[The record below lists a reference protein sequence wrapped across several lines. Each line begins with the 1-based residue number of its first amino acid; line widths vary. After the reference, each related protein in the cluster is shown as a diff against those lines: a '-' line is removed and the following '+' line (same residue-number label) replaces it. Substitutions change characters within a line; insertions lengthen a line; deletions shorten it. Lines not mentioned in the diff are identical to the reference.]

1 MSKVFMQIRYVSQ
14 TGKSDS
20 KRVVFQ
26 LYPETPKTSDNFKK
40 LCTGELGT
48 KFLTGAAVPGGKQ
61 LAYKGSKFHR
71 IIPQFMMQGGDFT
84 NGNGTGGLSIYGNK
98 FNDENFVKKHD
109 KPLLLSMANAGP
121 NTNGSQFFITF
132 VACPWLDNKH
142 TVFGRVTKG
151 METVQAIEKVK
162 TDKTDKPAQ
171 DIKIINVE
179 IF

>member
-142 TVFGRVTKG
+142 TVFGEVIENGDFIKS
-151 METVQAIEKVK
+151 IEKLGSSNGTPQAEV
-162 TDKTDKPAQ
+162 
-171 DIKIINVE
+171 IIE
-179 IF
+179 ECGLAE